1 MRLFPIEEYLMR
13 KLILLAL
20 ATALVVIGTAAAKTV
35 AVTITKNGLVPKS
48 TAIVPNDVVKF
59 TNSDTVAHQVKFK
72 TTTGVT
78 CSPSPLVLPAG
89 ANGSCTF
96 RNTGT
101 FTYSDPTTNGSK
113 FRGTVTV
120 AAAAD
125 TVSVSAKPRL
135 LTYGSQTVLSGVLS
149 THLAGENVDV
159 LTQECGAP
167 SSTKTATVQTTA
179 GGAYTAT
186 VKPMMTTAYT
196 TKSKA
201 MTSSAISV
209 RVRPRLRLVKVTSHT
224 FKLRA
229 FATRSFAGKYAS
241 FQRYNSTRGRWV
253 VLKRVLLK
261 TNSTGVAP
269 TVITSRSFRSSVHR
283 GLRVRVT
290 LGQTQVGTCHA
301 PGLSNTVRS

>member
-1 MRLFPIEEYLMR
+1 MR

-20 ATALVVIGTAAAKTV
+20 ATGLVVIGTATAKTV
-35 AVTITKNGLVPKS
+35 SVTITKTGLVPKS
-48 TAIVPNDVVKF
+48 AAIVPNDVVQF
-59 TNSDTVAHQVKFK
+59 TNTDTVAHQVKFK

-78 CSPSPLVLPAG
+78 CSPASPLILQAG
-89 ANGSCTF
+89 ATGSCTF
-96 RNTGT
+96 RTAGT
-101 FTYSDPTTNGSK
+101 FTYSDPTTKGNAY
-113 FRGTVTV
+113 RGTVTV

-125 TVSVSAKPRL
+125 AVSVFAKPL
-135 LTYGSQTVLSGVLS
+135 LVTYGSQTVLSGKIS
-149 THLAGENVDV
+149 THLTGENVDV

-201 MTSSAISV
+201 MTSSVISV
-209 RVRPRLRLVKVTSHT
+209 RVRPRLRLVKVASHRY
-224 FKLRA
+224 KLRT

-241 FQRYNSTRGRWV
+241 FQRYNSKLGRWV
-253 VLKRVLLK
+253 VLKRVVLK
-261 TNSTGVAP
+261 ANSTGVAP
-269 TVITSRSFRSSVHR
+269 TVITSRSFRSSVR
-283 GLRVRVT
+283 GGFRVRAA
-290 LGQTQVGTCHA
+290 LGQAQVGACHA